1 LLVLRLFGQGLGWLL
16 LDGLYLAL
24 LFSLSVILPCCSTL
38 FQGLICLFLGFEC
51 VPVGGTIP
59 DTRMDYIL
67 YTLLVVVIGFLWLF
81 AVVGPTT
88 FLASFWCDF
97 LAFFSGYL
105 HVN

>member
-1 LLVLRLFGQGLGWLL
+1 
-16 LDGLYLAL
+16 
-24 LFSLSVILPCCSTL
+24 
-38 FQGLICLFLGFEC
+38 

-97 LAFFSGYL
+97 FSL
-105 HVN
+105 F